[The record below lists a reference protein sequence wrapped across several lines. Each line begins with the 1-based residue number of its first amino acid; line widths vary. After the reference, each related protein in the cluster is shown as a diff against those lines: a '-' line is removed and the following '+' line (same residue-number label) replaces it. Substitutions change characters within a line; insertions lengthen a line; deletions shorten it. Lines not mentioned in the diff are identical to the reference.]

1 MYTILVADDDPI
13 MLGMVERLMQKE
25 GYAVVKSTSAQGVYD
40 LLNDSSPDLF
50 LIDMNLPDDNGLA
63 VCNAIRNHTEFAESP
78 IIFLTGV
85 MVTPNDVAEALN
97 AGGDDYIHKPFAAR
111 ELAARVRAQLRRVI
125 ASQRRGMTLLQL
137 NPEAN
142 TVIVDGQREVE
153 LTPVEFNLLHHM
165 CQQPNTW
172 QTTRDLLA
180 DVWRYPG
187 NIGDAAL
194 VRNHI
199 RNIRRKIEANPDH
212 PTIILSRHR
221 RGYLVDAQVSIVGE
235 ATH

>member
-137 NPEAN
+137 NPEAY

>member
-13 MLGMVERLMQKE
+13 MLGMVERLMQRE
-25 GYAVVKSTSAQGVYD
+25 GYAVVKSTSAQGVYE
-40 LLNDSSPDLF
+40 LLKDAAPDLF
-50 LIDMNLPDDNGLA
+50 LIDMNLPDENGLA
-63 VCNAIRNHTEFAESP
+63 VCEAIRNNPEFAESP
-78 IIFLTGV
+78 VIFLTGV
-85 MVTPNDVAEALN
+85 MSSPNDVAEALN
-97 AGGDDYIHKPFAAR
+97 AGGNDYIHKPFAAR
-111 ELAARVRAQLRRVI
+111 ELAARVRAQLRRVV
-125 ASQRRGMTLLQL
+125 ATQRRGMTLLQL

-142 TVIVDGQREVE
+142 VVVVDGQREVE

-165 CQQPNTW
+165 CRQPNTW

-199 RNIRRKIEANPDH
+199 RNIRRKIELNPDH

>member
-25 GYAVVKSTSAQGVYD
+25 GYAVVKSTTAKGVHD
-40 LLNDSSPDLF
+40 LLKETSPDLF
-50 LIDMNLPDDNGLA
+50 LIDMNLPDDNGLSI
-63 VCNAIRNHTEFAESP
+63 CKAIRNHPEFAESP

-85 MVTPNDVAEALN
+85 MASPNDVAEALN
-97 AGGDDYIHKPFAAR
+97 VGGDDYIHKPFAAR
-111 ELAARVRAQLRRVI
+111 ELAARVRAQLRRIV
-125 ASQRRGMTLLQL
+125 ASQRRGITVLQL
-137 NPEAN
+137 NLAAN
-142 TVIVDGQREVE
+142 LVLVDGEREVE
-153 LTPVEFNLLHHM
+153 LTPVEFNLLYHM
-165 CQQPNTW
+165 CRQPNTW

-212 PTIILSRHR
+212 PSIILSRHR
-221 RGYLVDAQVSIVGE
+221 RGYLVDAQVSIIGE